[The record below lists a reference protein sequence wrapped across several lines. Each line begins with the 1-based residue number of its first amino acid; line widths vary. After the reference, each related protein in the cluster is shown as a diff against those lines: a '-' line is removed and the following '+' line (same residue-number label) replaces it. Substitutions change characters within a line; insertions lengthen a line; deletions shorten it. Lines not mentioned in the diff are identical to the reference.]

1 MTDTTTQAAV
11 DATDATAK
19 PVADVNNAQDT
30 GDDLDTLLSQYEA
43 QTAKAAP
50 ASPPQTPQVTQ
61 PQTPSIDADRV
72 RRIEDRL
79 FKQDLDEAVSGI
91 VGDLKV
97 PRRMATGWLDQMAR
111 ERPAIANAFMQKDSN
126 PQGWKQVQQS
136 LAREFARE
144 VESVSYDKNVSEDRS
159 AVAAAVRGASTKA
172 PTEPP
177 PNYSSL
183 SNSEIREEYRKLGI
197 NPTF

>member
-11 DATDATAK
+11 DATVTTAE
-19 PVADVNNAQDT
+19 PVAPVNNAQDT

-43 QTAKAAP
+43 QTKVAP
-50 ASPPQTPQVTQ
+50 ASPPQTPQQTQ
-61 PQTPSIDADRV
+61 PQTPTIDADRF

-126 PQGWKQVQQS
+126 PQGWKQVQNS
-136 LAREFARE
+136 LAKEFARE
-144 VESVSYDKNVSEDRS
+144 VESVSFDKNVSEDRS

-172 PTEPP
+172 PTDPP
-177 PNYSSL
+177 PNYASM
-183 SNSEIREEYRKLGI
+183 SNAELRDEMRKMGI
-197 NPTF
+197 APTF